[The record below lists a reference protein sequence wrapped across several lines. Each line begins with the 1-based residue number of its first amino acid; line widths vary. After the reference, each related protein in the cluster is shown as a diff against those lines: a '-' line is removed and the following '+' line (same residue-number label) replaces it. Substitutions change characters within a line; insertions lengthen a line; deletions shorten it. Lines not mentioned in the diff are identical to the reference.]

1 MRLLKK
7 INNKLIYKLIFLI
20 IISFPIKA
28 NEVKIVS
35 KIGNEIITNIDIENE
50 YNYLITLNQSLKD
63 VTKDQL
69 ILFAQNSL
77 IKEKIKKFEISKF
90 YELNKKNETVDM
102 MIEKIFKSLGFNSL
116 SQFKTY
122 LKNNN
127 LQFDNVYKKIEI
139 EAVWNQ
145 MIYHKFKDQIFIDE
159 ESLKKKIS
167 NNQTEIETFLLSEIV
182 VDLKNKNEMNKKYDE
197 LIKSINNYGFKESVL
212 KFSVSNSKS
221 NSGNLGWI
229 NKNSLSKKILDE
241 LDKINVGDITK
252 PILISSGL
260 LVLKLDDKKFIKPNT
275 NFKKEL
281 EKQIEF
287 KLNSQLNNFST
298 IYFNKIKKNFL

>member
-212 KFSVSNSKS
+212 KFSVSNSKG